1 MITAPG
7 PLGAIEMLSPGPL
20 GAIEMLSPGPVGA
33 IEGLPVAQA
42 MRQWLWLYP
51 GVEIVHILGFVLLV
65 GSIAMFDL
73 RLLGLSK
80 SIPVPALARHLLPW
94 TLGALLLI
102 VPSGLL
108 MFSAHAADFVGN
120 PVFVLK
126 MTLLMAT
133 FANAAA
139 FHMGTYRSVAQWE
152 RDRPAPLAAK
162 LHAVASLLLWASII
176 ACGRLLAYT

>member
-1 MITAPG
+1 MDAMPG
-7 PLGAIEMLSPGPL
+7 LSGAIER
-20 GAIEMLSPGPVGA
+20 
-33 IEGLPVAQA
+33 LPVAQA

-51 GVEIVHILGFVLLV
+51 GVEVVHILGFVLLV

-73 RLLGLSK
+73 RLLGFSRTL
-80 SIPVPALARHLLPW
+80 PVQALARHLLPW

-102 VPSGLL
+102 APSGLL
-108 MFSAHAADFVGN
+108 MFSAHAGDFVGN

-126 MTLLMAT
+126 MMLLMA
-133 FANAAA
+133 AGVNAAA
-139 FHMGTYRSVAQWE
+139 FHMGTYRSVAGWE

-162 LHAVASLLLWASII
+162 LHAVASLLFWTGII

>member
-1 MITAPG
+1 MDTAPG
-7 PLGAIEMLSPGPL
+7 PLGAISALSPGPL
-20 GAIEMLSPGPVGA
+20 GA

-42 MRQWLWLYP
+42 MRHWLWLYP
-51 GVEIVHILGFVLLV
+51 SVEIVHILGFVLLV

-73 RLLGLSK
+73 RLLGFSRT
-80 SIPVPALARHLLPW
+80 IPVTALARHLLPW

-108 MFSAHAADFVGN
+108 MFSAHATDFVGN

-126 MTLLMAT
+126 MMLLIAAGT
-133 FANAAA
+133 NAAA
-139 FHMGTYRSVAQWE
+139 FHMGTYRSVARWE
-152 RDRPAPLAAK
+152 RDRHAPLAAK
-162 LHAVASLLLWASII
+162 LHAAASLLLWVGII